1 MNSTVPVLQTGTGNC
16 HVYVDA
22 SADYDMAERIV
33 INAKTQRT
41 GVCNA
46 AETLLVEA
54 SWAEAHLEAL
64 LKALTERRVEL
75 HGDEAAARYTEGMIP
90 ATESD
95 LGWTNT
101 CAWRWR

>member
-1 MNSTVPVLQTGTGNC
+1 MLKLREYIDLIVPRGGARLINNAVMNSTVPVLQTGTGNC

-64 LKALTERRVEL
+64 LKR
-75 HGDEAAARYTEGMIP
+75 
-90 ATESD
+90 
-95 LGWTNT
+95 
-101 CAWRWR
+101 